1 MSLHDEA
8 KAQRL
13 LRAFMQLNKADW
25 HQSYIDGYKPSEIKL
40 LLCIK
45 RQVKLTSHKMK
56 VSELSKILH
65 VTSPTITQLLKGLE
79 ADGLIAR
86 ENDPLDR
93 RAVGITLTARGE
105 LVANKAAEAFFTSIN
120 GLIDYLGE
128 EQSDQLAELLTKVY
142 IYFNEREAGG
152 PVACQHGDKEA

>member
-1 MSLHDEA
+1 MPVQDEA

-13 LRAFMQLNKADW
+13 LRAFMQFDKADW
-25 HQSYIDGYKPSEIKL
+25 HQSTIEGCKPSEIKL

-56 VSELSKILH
+56 VSELSRMLH

-79 ADGLIAR
+79 ADGLIER

-93 RAVGITLTARGE
+93 RAVGVALTAKGE
-105 LVANKAAEAFFTSIN
+105 LVTSRASEAFFASIN

-128 EQSDQLAELLTKVY
+128 EQSEQLAELLTKVY
-142 IYFNEREAGG
+142 IYFNERE
-152 PVACQHGDKEA
+152 PDRSMACRHGDKEA